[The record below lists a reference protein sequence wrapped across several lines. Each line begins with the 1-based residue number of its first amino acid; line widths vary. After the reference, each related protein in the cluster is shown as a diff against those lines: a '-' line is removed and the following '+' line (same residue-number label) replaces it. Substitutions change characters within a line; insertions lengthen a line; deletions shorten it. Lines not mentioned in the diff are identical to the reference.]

1 VTICKL
7 KQQEIH
13 SKLQTYATLNDMNRK
28 TGSGRFYTIQLGNG
42 SGLFYSCWGPHRVTN
57 KALLCYKKRLDD
69 HMRNIIL
76 EANH

>member
-1 VTICKL
+1 
-7 KQQEIH
+7 
-13 SKLQTYATLNDMNRK
+13 MNRK

-76 EANH
+76 QANH